1 LLLPAVL
8 VSAAGATAAA
18 QEPPPRYTERV
29 EVVRLLL
36 DARVVTQAG
45 EPVVGLVAA
54 DFEVRIDGKLARV
67 ESAQWVSGALNADT
81 APPSELPAA
90 SGRPPP
96 ADGRL
101 IVLLFQKDLERSRIL
116 GTMRVLIEA
125 DAFLDSFTPR
135 DRVAVLSFDSHLRIW
150 SDFTNDLGRVRR
162 LLAHDLLLAR
172 PRPIVESEPPSIVVR
187 LGPEQARRTWSIEH
201 ALELIGRALEPLPGA
216 KSVVLVGHG
225 FGRLGLTGVVLDG
238 RYDHAREALDAA
250 RATVFCLD
258 VTQADYHSL
267 EAGLQS
273 VAEDTG
279 GSFERTHL
287 FTRRAMERVAGALAG
302 HYVLIIEKPAGRS
315 GSHRLQVDVRNR
327 RVNVLAKPG
336 FVD

>member
-1 LLLPAVL
+1 VLVPFLSLFVVVGLLLDVQQ
-8 VSAAGATAAA
+8 V
-18 QEPPPRYTERV
+18 PRYTERV

-36 DARVVTQAG
+36 DARVVTPAG
-45 EPVVGLVAA
+45 EPVVGLVAD

-67 ESAQWVSGALNADT
+67 ESAQWVSGALNADIT
-81 APPSELPAA
+81 PSQVTVS

-96 ADGRL
+96 VDGRL

-125 DAFLDSFTPR
+125 DAFLESFTPR
-135 DRVAVLSFDSHLRIW
+135 DRIAVLSFDSHLRIW
-150 SDFTNDLGRVRR
+150 SDFTSDLGRVRR
-162 LLAHDLLLAR
+162 LLARDLLLAQ
-172 PRPIVESEPPSIVVR
+172 PGPIVESEPPSIVAR

-201 ALELIGRALEPLPGA
+201 ALELMGRALEPLAGA
-216 KSVVLVGHG
+216 KSVVLIGHG

-238 RYDHAREALDAA
+238 RYDQARQALDAA

-279 GSFERTHL
+279 GAFERTHV
-287 FTRRAMERVAGALAG
+287 FTRRAMERVTAALAG
-302 HYVLIIEKPAGRS
+302 HYVLIVEKPAGRA

-327 RVNVLAKPG
+327 RVRVLAKPG